1 MSPNSRRCAA
11 VGYRNAESRVPAVAR
26 QTNAATP
33 IRWALSTS
41 RAPTDPPAAPGIT
54 NRPPAGIRA
63 AGTGLLVTGLLVPG
77 LFVTRLF
84 VTWLLVP
91 GLLVTWLLVPG
102 LHPAPSP
109 RHFGSRA
116 EGRSSSSNTNCI
128 CCHMLAGA
136 V

>member
-1 MSPNSRRCAA
+1 MSPNSPRCAA

-54 NRPPAGIRA
+54 NRPPAVTRA
-63 AGTGLLVTGLLVPG
+63 AGTGRLVPGLLVAGLRGPGLPVAARLVPGVLVTGLLVPGLLVTGLLVPG
-77 LFVTRLF
+77 L
-84 VTWLLVP
+84 P
-91 GLLVTWLLVPG
+91 
-102 LHPAPSP
+102 PAPSP

-116 EGRSSSSNTNCI
+116 K
-128 CCHMLAGA
+128 
-136 V
+136 

>member
-1 MSPNSRRCAA
+1 MSPNSPRCAA

-26 QTNAATP
+26 QTNAATQ

-54 NRPPAGIRA
+54 NRPPAGTRA
-63 AGTGLLVTGLLVPG
+63 AGTGLLVAGMLVPG
-77 LFVTRLF
+77 LL

-116 EGRSSSSNTNCI
+116 KVRSSSSNTDCI
-128 CCHMLAGA
+128 CCHMLVGA